1 MEKLNFFG
9 VGPKI
14 GRIVLPYLAVKI
26 VLTVIFPGIFCFGC
40 VLKMPL
46 MIAGIVLL
54 LIALVFYFSTL
65 KLMFPGIRENRLITA
80 GAYRLCRNPLYAAL
94 IIFFVPG
101 LALLLNSWLILTSC
115 IIAYLVFRIYVHEEE
130 EMLERIFGDEF
141 RKYRDRTSLLFPN
154 PFGKK
159 K

>member
-14 GRIVLPYLAVKI
+14 GRIVLPYLTVTIA
-26 VLTVIFPGIFCFGC
+26 LTIIFPGIFCFGSDFRE
-40 VLKMPL
+40 PL

-54 LIALVFYFSTL
+54 IIALVFYFSTL
-65 KLMFPGIRENRLITA
+65 KLMLPGIRENRLITT

-94 IIFFVPG
+94 ILFFVPG
-101 LALLLNSWLILTSC
+101 LALLLNSWLILTTC
-115 IIAYLVFRIYVHEEE
+115 IIAYLVFRKYVHEEE
-130 EMLERIFGDEF
+130 EILERIFGDEF
-141 RKYRDRTSLLFPN
+141 RKYRERTSLLFPN

-159 K
+159 

>member
-1 MEKLNFFG
+1 MEKLSFFG

-14 GRIVLPYLAVKI
+14 GRIVLPYLAVAI
-26 VLTVIFPGIFCFGC
+26 VMTVIFPCTFSFGGD
-40 VLKMPL
+40 LRLPL

-54 LIALVFYFSTL
+54 VIALVFYFSTL
-65 KLMFPGIRENRLITA
+65 RLMLPGIKENRLITT

-94 IIFFVPG
+94 ILFFVPG

-130 EMLERIFGDEF
+130 EMLERIFGDCLL
-141 RKYRDRTSLLFPN
+141 YTSPSPRDS
-154 PFGKK
+154 
-159 K
+159 